1 MNKPEFFVHE
11 LLLRLGVDNVE
22 VLGIG
27 GPIISQNVIKPIVW
41 NLCWS
46 KIMKP
51 KFTEKVSNGM
61 VGNYYTDILFYVS
74 HELFEQGQ

>member
-1 MNKPEFFVHE
+1 
-11 LLLRLGVDNVE
+11 
-22 VLGIG
+22 
-27 GPIISQNVIKPIVW
+27 
-41 NLCWS
+41 
-46 KIMKP
+46 MKP